1 MRVCPYDVLGNEG
14 GRMRNGR
21 GNAPLGIAF
30 NRNPRTLFYDSIEID
45 KDSRSQQLIHFVDTD
60 GVLSRQALHR
70 GGLVGCVMIVL
81 YRWVAL
87 LPT

>member
-1 MRVCPYDVLGNEG
+1 
-14 GRMRNGR
+14 
-21 GNAPLGIAF
+21 
-30 NRNPRTLFYDSIEID
+30 
-45 KDSRSQQLIHFVDTD
+45 LIHFVDTD